1 MPGPQFAICSGI
13 AIVGAVMLVI
23 LVAETPRGLKADKQP
38 VQYPPRVVRLIPIDR
53 RPKQEPGA
61 EVAPEADGLVPPE
74 MRSTFAAFET
84 PTSKETATAEPK
96 APEPEPEI
104 EEPASRHNGGGD
116 ICARTG
122 GRKVDFYSGRR
133 LMWRCAYARH

>member
-13 AIVGAVMLVI
+13 AIVGAAMLVI
-23 LVAETPRGLKADKQP
+23 VMAETPRGLKADKQA

-53 RPKQEPGA
+53 RTHRELGAKTEP
-61 EVAPEADGLVPPE
+61 EPDSLVPPE

-84 PTSKETATAEPK
+84 PTSEETATAEPK
-96 APEPEPEI
+96 VPEPQPEI
-104 EEPASRHNGGGD
+104 EEPARGHNDRGN